1 MNIKREP
8 IPVNFIGIV
17 LWKFGFSVGAL
28 ESIKLFLIPKLHS
41 IACPPISTSLDGL
54 LCKGLA
60 NAARELELWTHPSC
74 VVILEGAELSG
85 CWIHVSSSVLYIV
98 KLLTY
103 FRCAD
108 CSRSHLRCVLMFSN
122 AVF

>member
-1 MNIKREP
+1 MKIKREP

-41 IACPPISTSLDGL
+41 IASSPISTSLDG

-60 NAARELELWTHPSC
+60 NAARESELWTRPSC

-85 CWIHVSSSVLYIV
+85 CWIHVSSSVLYVV

-103 FRCAD
+103 SAVQTVAD
-108 CSRSHLRCVLMFSN
+108 LI
-122 AVF
+122 